1 MADRNQT
8 RTQQEIVDLSGCEMF
23 PRPSVELRNRLGRAV
38 EDLAQS
44 CRREDLINHVDGPP
58 IPSTESIERI
68 ISLLQDLLYPGYFGE
83 QELDHESL
91 LYYLGGGA
99 KELHAALSY
108 QIACSLRQMCQ
119 ERKRLCKQCIQSGQE
134 YAMRLLER
142 LPALREL
149 LAGDV
154 RAHYDG
160 DPAAK
165 SLDEIVFCYPGLYA
179 ITVYRAAHELWQMD
193 VPLLP
198 RIMTEQAHGRTGID
212 IHPGA
217 KIGRNFFIDH
227 GTGVVI
233 GETTVIG
240 NNVRIYQGVTLG
252 ALSFPTDE
260 HGNVMRGHKRH
271 PTIEDN
277 VTIYSGATILGGE
290 TTIGEDS
297 MIGGNVWITSSVPPN
312 TTVFMA
318 APELQF
324 REGGGRRPDSVN
336 DAEKP

>member
-1 MADRNQT
+1 MAESNPTDIRQASP
-8 RTQQEIVDLSGCEMF
+8 DSSGCEMF
-23 PRPSVELRNRLGRAV
+23 PRPSVELRNRLGLAV
-38 EDLAQS
+38 ESLAQS
-44 CRREDLINHVDGPP
+44 CRREDLVNHVDGPP
-58 IPSTESIERI
+58 IPSTESIDRI
-68 ISLLQDLLYPGYFGE
+68 ICLLRNLLYPGYFGE

-91 LYYLGGGA
+91 VYHLGSGA
-99 KELHAALSY
+99 KELFNALSF
-108 QIACSLRQMCQ
+108 QIACSLRQICQ
-119 ERKRLCKQCIQSGQE
+119 ESKRLCVQCIHNGQQ

-179 ITVYRAAHELWQMD
+179 ITVYRAAHELWQME

-198 RIMTEQAHGRTGID
+198 RIMTEHAHGRTGID

-217 KIGRNFFIDH
+217 KIGRHFFIDH

-233 GETTVIG
+233 GETTEIG
-240 NNVRIYQGVTLG
+240 DNVRIYQGVTLG

-260 HGNVMRGHKRH
+260 HGNIMRGHKRH

-290 TTIGEDS
+290 TTIGENS
-297 MIGGNVWITSSVPPN
+297 VIGGNVWITSSVPPN
-312 TTVFMA
+312 TTVLMA
-318 APELQF
+318 APKLQF
-324 REGGGRRPDSVN
+324 REDGGRRPGHR
-336 DAEKP
+336 

>member
-1 MADRNQT
+1 MADRN
-8 RTQQEIVDLSGCEMF
+8 RPLEQQSNADTSGCEML
-23 PRPSVELRNRLGRAV
+23 PRPTVKLRKRLGRAV

-68 ISLLQDLLYPGYFGE
+68 LSLLQDLLYPGYFSE

-91 LYYLGGGA
+91 LYYLGSGA
-99 KELHAALSY
+99 KDLYGALSF
-108 QIACSLRQMCQ
+108 QIACSLRQMCG
-119 ERKRLCKQCIQSGQE
+119 ESKRLCKQCIQTGQE

-160 DPAAK
+160 DPAAR
-165 SLDEIVFCYPGLYA
+165 SFDEVVFCYPGLYA

-193 VPLLP
+193 IPLLP
-198 RIMTEQAHGRTGID
+198 RIMTEHAHGRTGID

-217 KIGRNFFIDH
+217 QIGKNFFIDH

-233 GETTVIG
+233 GETTEIG

-260 HGNVMRGHKRH
+260 HGNIMRGHKRH

-290 TTIGEDS
+290 TTIGENS
-297 MIGGNVWITSSVPPN
+297 VIGGNVWITSSVPPN

-318 APELQF
+318 APELKFKQ
-324 REGGGRRPDSVN
+324 GGGRRPDSPNSVG
-336 DAEKP
+336 